1 MKDRA
6 GEFPYGCP
14 VPSCAGI
21 IGLDRDG
28 HATLPCGVCGHDITV
43 CQKCAR
49 TINRHKRGEPVVVDG
64 LRYCNEQ
71 CATNGTGS
79 FIDRWEKQ
87 QGGDE

>member
-1 MKDRA
+1 MKDRT
-6 GEFPYGCP
+6 GECPYGCP

-28 HATLPCGVCGHDITV
+28 YATLPCEVCGHNITV

-49 TINRHKRGEPVVVDG
+49 TLNASKIGPPVVVDG

-71 CATNGTGS
+71 CAANAQGTGS
-79 FIDRWEKQ
+79 FIDRWSH
-87 QGGDE
+87 GSD